1 MTDHTYDLLIT
12 GGKVIDGT
20 GNPWFYGDVAISD
33 DRVARVAHSGAIDPA
48 SASEVVDA
56 SGHVVCPGFID
67 IQSHSIIPLFQDGRL
82 LSKATQGVTT
92 EIMGEMWTPSP
103 FGGRIDNPMR
113 SSVISADMGHWEE
126 QAREWTSFRDWLEAI
141 EQRGTSLNIGS
152 FVGGGTVREY
162 AKGWDMGDATEAEL
176 EVMREVMHAVMQD
189 GAFGVAPALIYPPS
203 SYSNTHELTEV
214 AKVVAEYGGV
224 YITHVRNES
233 EQLVEGIQEAIEI
246 GRNSGC
252 AIEIYHLKAS
262 GEPSWPLMEAAIAAI
277 DAARAEGIDVTSDMY
292 PYVASGTGLTTL
304 IPGWA
309 AEGGKLFDNLADET
323 VWAKI
328 RAEMLNPP
336 ISTVGAS
343 RSRNRAGVLP
353 VGMMKEE
360 NLQYNGKNLD
370 EIARMRGEEWPDTV
384 RYMLVSE
391 QQRISTI
398 YFMMSE
404 ENVKMQLKQP
414 WIKISTDAGGIDPA
428 VQTNATHPRA
438 YGTFT
443 RVLGKYVREE
453 GVLELEDAIRKMTSS
468 VADRLS
474 IRDRGLLRDGMYA
487 DVVIFDPETV
497 IDKSTFTDPHHL
509 SVGIRDVWVNGGR
522 VIQDGEHT
530 GAMPGR
536 IVDGPGRR

>member
-20 GNPWFYGDVAISD
+20 GNPWFYGDVAIKD
-33 DRVARVAHSGAIDPA
+33 DKVARVTNAGAIDPA

-56 SGHVVCPGFID
+56 TGHVVCPGFID

-103 FGGRIDNPMR
+103 YGGRIDNPMR

-162 AKGWDMGDATEAEL
+162 AKGWDMGEATEAEL

-262 GEPSWPLMEAAIAAI
+262 GEPSWSLMEAAIAAI
-277 DAARAEGIDVTSDMY
+277 DTARAEGIDVTSDMY
-292 PYVASGTGLTTL
+292 PYIASGTGLTTL
-304 IPGWA
+304 VPDWA

-343 RSRNRAGVLP
+343 RSRNREGVLP

-370 EIARMRGEEWPDTV
+370 EIARIRGEEWPDTV

-428 VQTNATHPRA
+428 AQTNATHPRA

-530 GAMPGR
+530 NAMPGR